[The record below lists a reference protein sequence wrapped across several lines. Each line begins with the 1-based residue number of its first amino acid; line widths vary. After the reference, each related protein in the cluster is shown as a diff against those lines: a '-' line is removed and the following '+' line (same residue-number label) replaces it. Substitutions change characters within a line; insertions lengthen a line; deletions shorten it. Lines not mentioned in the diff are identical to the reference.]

1 MKEKEYFPEQLT
13 GAITMIL
20 SVVVVG
26 VGGALVSKY
35 HALWAYLV
43 LIALIIGAVLL
54 FIVGINL
61 YVHEINFD
69 NLRNRFRRAICKTG
83 KAESETKK
91 EFNPLYVITYH
102 ERDQREKT
110 LLYTFQY
117 WCKRD
122 GLAIRDEFEKAK
134 TYLDEEETSILLAY
148 IKEEEAHDEELR
160 KFKDKCKSFANRL
173 DDEQ

>member
-20 SVVVVG
+20 SVVIVG
-26 VGGALVSKY
+26 CGGALVSKY
-35 HALWAYLV
+35 HALWAYFV

-54 FIVGINL
+54 FIVGMNL
-61 YVHEINFD
+61 YVHKINFD
-69 NLRNRFRRAICKTG
+69 NLRNRFRRAIRKTG
-83 KAESETKK
+83 KSESETKK

-122 GLAIRDEFEKAK
+122 GLTIQDEFEKAK
-134 TYLDEEETSILLAY
+134 AYLDEEETSILLDY
-148 IKEEEAHDEELR
+148 IREEEAHEEELR
-160 KFKDKCKSFANRL
+160 KFKDKCKGFANRL
-173 DDEQ
+173 NDEQ

>member
-1 MKEKEYFPEQLT
+1 
-13 GAITMIL
+13 MIL
-20 SVVVVG
+20 SVAIVG
-26 VGGALVSKY
+26 VGGALASKY

-61 YVHEINFD
+61 YVHKINFD
-69 NLRNRFRRAICKTG
+69 NLRNRFRHTIHKTG
-83 KAESETKK
+83 EAESETKK
-91 EFNPLYVITYH
+91 DFNPLYVVTYH
-102 ERDQREKT
+102 ECDQREKT

-148 IKEEEAHDEELR
+148 IKEEEAHEAELR
-160 KFKDKCKSFANRL
+160 KFKDKCKGFNRL
-173 DDEQ
+173 GDEQ